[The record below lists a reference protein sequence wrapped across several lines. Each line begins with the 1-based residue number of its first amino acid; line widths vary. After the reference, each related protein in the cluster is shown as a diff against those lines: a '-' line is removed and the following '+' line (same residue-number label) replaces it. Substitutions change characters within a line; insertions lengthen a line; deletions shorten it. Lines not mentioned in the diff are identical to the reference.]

1 MKVDAYETD
10 SGGVFV
16 GIVFADANEASIFQR
31 MMQTNIDVPNCCERE
46 RGISREER
54 DALSFMMGDVHYR
67 MYGVIR
73 RLKNELHQS

>member
-16 GIVFADANEASIFQR
+16 GMTFANANEASIFQR
-31 MMQTNIDVPNCCERE
+31 LMQANIDVPNCCERGG
-46 RGISREER
+46 RMTREEC
-54 DALSFMMGDVHYR
+54 DALSFMMGDVHDR
-67 MYGVIR
+67 MYGVIW